1 MEEVVRIVA
10 LPGPAGVGGH
20 GCARPGRLLLVV
32 RWIGASGD
40 VYVCERNASLL
51 CLGPTAFCLEK

>member
-1 MEEVVRIVA
+1 MEEVVRIMA

-32 RWIGASGD
+32 RWSVG
-40 VYVCERNASLL
+40 
-51 CLGPTAFCLEK
+51 